1 MTIREVSEQFGI
13 TQDTLRYY
21 EKAGILPE
29 ISRTPGGVRDY
40 QPEDLEWI
48 EHVVC
53 LRSAGMP
60 VDSLVEYL
68 RLSRLGDGTFPER
81 LALLKEQRENL
92 SVQQKKLQDAMD
104 RLDCKISRY
113 QKAVETGRLSW
124 DDPGENSKSRFRAE
138 GRKGK
143 TDTGG

>member
-29 ISRTPGGVRDY
+29 ISRTPGGIRDY
-40 QPEDLEWI
+40 HPEDLEWI

-81 LALLKEQRENL
+81 LALLKEQRKNL
-92 SVQQKKLQDAMD
+92 AVQQKKLQDAMD
-104 RLDCKISRY
+104 RLDYKISRY
-113 QKAVETGRLSW
+113 QKAVETGSLSW
-124 DDPGENSKSRFRAE
+124 EDPC
-138 GRKGK
+138 
-143 TDTGG
+143 